1 MQPDFNPFYA
11 VIFTSK
17 KSENDSGYDETASL
31 METLAKEQ
39 PGFLSMDSVRNEIG
53 LTVSYWKDLEAIK
66 NWKNQA
72 KHLIAQQKGK
82 DNWYVWYDVKIC
94 KVERAYSYNKL

>member
-1 MQPDFNPFYA
+1 MQPDFKTYYA

-17 KSENDSGYDETASL
+17 KREDDSGYAETASL

-39 PGFLSMDSVRNEIG
+39 PGFLSMDSARNEIG
-53 LTVSYWKDLEAIK
+53 ITVSYWENLDAIK
-66 NWKNQA
+66 NWKNQTD
-72 KHLIAQQKGK
+72 HLIAQQKGK
-82 DNWYVWYDVKIC
+82 ENWYAWYDVKIC